1 MYLLGGQTK
10 KLMTWKLNSNF
21 IFRTQNKLL
30 KFTLFP
36 GGFPGGSGVK
46 NPSAKTG
53 DSGLI
58 PESGRSPREGNGNP
72 FQYSCLGNLMD
83 RGGWWATVHGVEKSR
98 TWLCSWAHNVPGELS
113 PPLANIPLLSS
124 SSSVTQ
130 VYVPPPF
137 KPLSSKHT
145 LTCLCSYWNILSGSE
160 PSIPGGAA

>member
-83 RGGWWATVHGVEKSR
+83 RGAWGLHSLGTFYLRDSG
-98 TWLCSWAHNVPGELS
+98 PGHTGLPAFLS
-113 PPLANIPLLSS
+113 PSQVIFVCLFCVLFVWFWFLVSVQWDIVRELINRVGQWHALNI
-124 SSSVTQ
+124 
-130 VYVPPPF
+130 
-137 KPLSSKHT
+137 
-145 LTCLCSYWNILSGSE
+145 W
-160 PSIPGGAA
+160 

>member
-72 FQYSCLGNLMD
+72 FQYSCLENPMD
-83 RGGWWATVHGVEKSR
+83 RGAWWATFMGSQRVGHAWACKNGQDLLWKFMLFPLRGVKK
-98 TWLCSWAHNVPGELS
+98 N
-113 PPLANIPLLSS
+113 
-124 SSSVTQ
+124 
-130 VYVPPPF
+130 
-137 KPLSSKHT
+137 
-145 LTCLCSYWNILSGSE
+145 
-160 PSIPGGAA
+160 